1 MNPFATLRA
10 RALLT
15 GGLVITLLMAIP
27 LAGRSNATVLLAFV
41 AYPLLLAWAVFLARR
56 NGVSLRRLAGGP
68 PPPDQTIAILA
79 LVPAL
84 VALDVGS
91 IWLVYTPVSWV
102 SPDSVRGWLERMEKL
117 TPSDLAGTRK
127 LLFMAGAVLLA
138 PVVEELIF
146 RGLLL
151 HRWAL
156 KWGPMRGLVATSV
169 AFALLHPSP
178 VNAFILGF
186 GFGLIYLSTG
196 SLWLTIAAHSL
207 NNFIA
212 LELLPRLG
220 PDGQPGGD
228 TLRAF
233 HEATGQALVMLAGG
247 ATILWLGRRW
257 YWPDFRKEM
266 PYDRT
271 LPDSLSSEFRVPS
284 SESAGPQTQSSL
296 PPSELGTRNPELE
309 MKDEMATTHEA
320 EQSVEVATLAGGCFW
335 CLEAA
340 FAQLRGVERVTSG
353 YAGGHVASPS
363 YEAVCAG
370 TTGHA
375 EVVQVTFNP
384 GRSPSG
390 ISWRCFSRFTT
401 RHVEPA
407 GGGRRDPVSVGHLLP
422 FARAAGDCRAGDRRV
437 QRRAAV
443 GHGHRHRGGTAGE
456 VLPGGG
462 VPQRLLHPQS
472 LPALLPG
479 GGSAEGREGEVEVCG
494 ATEAGEMT

>member
-1 MNPFATLRA
+1 MNPFAALRA
-10 RALLT
+10 RTLLT
-15 GGLVITLLMAIP
+15 GGLVITLLIGIP
-27 LAGRSNATVLLAFV
+27 AAGRGDATVLLAFV
-41 AYPLLLAWAVFLARR
+41 VYPLLFAWAVFLARR

-117 TPSDLAGTRK
+117 TPSDLAGTKK
-127 LLFMAGAVLLA
+127 LLFVAGAVLLA
-138 PVVEELIF
+138 PAVEELIF

-156 KWGPMRGLVATSV
+156 KWGRVRGLVATSV

-207 NNFIA
+207 NNLIA

-220 PDGQPGGD
+220 PDGGSGGD
-228 TLRAF
+228 TLMAF
-233 HEATGQALVMLAGG
+233 REATGQALVMFAGG
-247 ATILWLGRRW
+247 AIILWLGRRW
-257 YWPDFRKEM
+257 YWPDLRQAM
-266 PYDRT
+266 PYDRA
-271 LPDSLSSEFRVPS
+271 LPDSLGSEYRVPR
-284 SESAGPQTQSSL
+284 SEDAGSQAQRPL
-296 PPSELGTRNPELE
+296 PPMEPGTRHPELE
-309 MKDEMATTHEA
+309 MEDEMATNHEVA
-320 EQSVEVATLAGGCFW
+320 GNHEIATLAGGCFW

-353 YAGGHVASPS
+353 YTGGQLANPS
-363 YEAVCAG
+363 YEAVCTG

-384 GRSPSG
+384 AEITFRDLLEVFFTIHDPTTLNRQGVDVGTQYRSVIFYHSP
-390 ISWRCFSRFTT
+390 
-401 RHVEPA
+401 EQ
-407 GGGRRDPVSVGHLLP
+407 
-422 FARAAGDCRAGDRRV
+422 RA
-437 QRRAAV
+437 
-443 GHGHRHRGGTAGE
+443 TAEQVIAEYDAEELWGAPLVTE
-456 VLPGGG
+456 VLPLEKFY
-462 VPQRLLHPQS
+462 P
-472 LPALLPG
+472 
-479 GGSAEGREGEVEVCG
+479 AEGYHNDYFARNPYQPYCLGVV
-494 ATEAGEMT
+494 APKVAKVRSKYAARLKQVK

>member
-56 NGVSLRRLAGGP
+56 HGVSLSRLAGGP

-156 KWGPMRGLVATSV
+156 KWGRMRGLVATSV

-178 VNAFILGF
+178 VNAFLLGF

-228 TLRAF
+228 TLMAF
-233 HEATGQALVMLAGG
+233 REATGQAMVMFAGG

-257 YWPDFRKEM
+257 YWPDLRKAM
-266 PYDRT
+266 PYDRA
-271 LPDSLSSEFRVPS
+271 LPESLSSEFRVPG
-284 SESAGPQTQSSL
+284 SETAEPQTQPSL
-296 PPSELGTRNPELE
+296 PPMELGTRNSELE
-309 MKDEMATTHEA
+309 MKEKMATT
-320 EQSVEVATLAGGCFW
+320 QEVATLAGGCFW

-353 YAGGHVASPS
+353 YAGGQVASPS
-363 YEAVCAG
+363 YEAVCTG

-375 EVVQVTFNP
+375 EVVQVTFDPAEVAFRELLEVFFTIHDPTTLNRQ
-384 GRSPSG
+384 GGDVGTQYRSAIFYHSSEQRATAEQMIAEYNAEQLWGAP
-390 ISWRCFSRFTT
+390 IVTEVVPLEKFY
-401 RHVEPA
+401 PA
-407 GGGRRDPVSVGHLLP
+407 EAYHNDY
-422 FARAAGDCRAGDRRV
+422 FARNPYQPYCLGVVAPKVAKVRSKYAA
-437 QRRAAV
+437 
-443 GHGHRHRGGTAGE
+443 
-456 VLPGGG
+456 
-462 VPQRLLHPQS
+462 RLK
-472 LPALLPG
+472 
-479 GGSAEGREGEVEVCG
+479 
-494 ATEAGEMT
+494 